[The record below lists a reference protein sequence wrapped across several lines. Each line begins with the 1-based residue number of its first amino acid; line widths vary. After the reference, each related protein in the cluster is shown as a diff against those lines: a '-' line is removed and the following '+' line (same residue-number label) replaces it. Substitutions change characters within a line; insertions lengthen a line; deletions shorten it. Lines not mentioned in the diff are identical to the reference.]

1 VLEAA
6 EYPDGFPHSWRL
18 AYAAASG
25 HLAIEY
31 EFPRVD
37 LVPTDK
43 AYKYVKSSDTITP
56 SARPPAQIRSIYT
69 EVLRQTALRVVHE
82 VLEADRGGAVRTVV
96 LNGYVNDTDPATGRD
111 VRPASCPSRHPG
123 SGS

>member
-1 VLEAA
+1 MLEAA

-69 EVLRQTALRVVHE
+69 EVLRQTER
-82 VLEADRGGAVRTVV
+82 EADTFAAELLTPAEAITSCCR
-96 LNGYVNDTDPATGRD
+96 NGSTWPPW
-111 VRPASCPSRHPG
+111 RP
-123 SGS
+123 